1 MTPSAH
7 IAATIEILDLILSG
21 QSAEVSINKWVRSN
35 RFAGSSDR
43 RAIRDLV
50 FDALRQ
56 KNSLIKQSNSI
67 SGRAWVI
74 ALLRGQCVNLDQY
87 FGTSEYGP
95 PKLTVSELNLLPVER
110 ESDLHDIQDW
120 LWPKWKESLGKDAEN
135 VAYTLKKRANIFL
148 RVNTNKGNREQ
159 SIDTLEKD
167 GIISE
172 PHPNVCTAL
181 KVTKGSRK
189 IRNSQAYKTG
199 LVEIQDASSQASV
212 LSINLNQNGPILD
225 FCAGGGGKALALNA
239 YFKQPIY
246 AHDANVQRMKDLPL
260 RAKRSG
266 SDIRIVKS
274 ENLKKS
280 FYGLVFCDVP
290 CSGSGAWRR
299 DPEGKWSLTQKK
311 YENLLLMQEDILVTA
326 ANLIK
331 PGGYLVYATCSV
343 LIDENGSQVRKFL
356 KNFSEWTIEQENFL
370 IPNSLGD
377 GFYFSV
383 LKKLAKN

>member
-1 MTPSAH
+1 M
-7 IAATIEILDLILSG
+7 
-21 QSAEVSINKWVRSN
+21 
-35 RFAGSSDR
+35 
-43 RAIRDLV
+43 
-50 FDALRQ
+50 RQ

-74 ALLRGQCVNLDQY
+74 ALLQGQGVNLDQY

-95 PKLTVSELNLLPVER
+95 PKLKVSEINLLPVKR

-120 LWPKWKESLGKDAEN
+120 LWPIWKESLGKDAEN
-135 VAYTLKKRANIFL
+135 VADTLKKRANIFL
-148 RVNTNKGNREQ
+148 RVNTNKGKREQ
-159 SIDTLEKD
+159 AIDALERD

-172 PHPNVCTAL
+172 RHPNVCTAL
-181 KVTKGSRK
+181 KVTQGSKK

-260 RAKRSG
+260 RAERSG

-280 FYGLVFCDVP
+280 FYGLLILALAFQSGEFGQMIRDAMIDAYIQVSVFVGFTLLVFIGLD
-290 CSGSGAWRR
+290 
-299 DPEGKWSLTQKK
+299 SL
-311 YENLLLMQEDILVTA
+311 
-326 ANLIK
+326 
-331 PGGYLVYATCSV
+331 S
-343 LIDENGSQVRKFL
+343 KFNVN
-356 KNFSEWTIEQENFL
+356 KFPDFIRF
-370 IPNSLGD
+370 IG
-377 GFYFSV
+377 
-383 LKKLAKN
+383 